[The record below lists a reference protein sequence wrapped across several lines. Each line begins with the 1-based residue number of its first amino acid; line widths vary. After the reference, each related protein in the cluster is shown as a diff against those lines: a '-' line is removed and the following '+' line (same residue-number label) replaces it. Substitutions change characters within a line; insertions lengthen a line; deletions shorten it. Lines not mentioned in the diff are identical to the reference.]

1 MQRSAFGLWE
11 CDLVQVVHAYPRL
24 YKFVECYEA
33 SSLSMWSE
41 LSMELFWGMF
51 WSYSTNRGLRPP
63 TETLLRKPLFHKKGV
78 GAKTSTQVS
87 VCKMGV
93 VSSVVR

>member
-1 MQRSAFGLWE
+1 VAGCNKSTGS
-11 CDLVQVVHAYPRL
+11 
-24 YKFVECYEA
+24 VECYEA
-33 SSLSMWSE
+33 SSLSMLSV

-78 GAKTSTQVS
+78 GAKTSTGSYYAQHCEKV
-87 VCKMGV
+87 GV
-93 VSSVVR
+93 RR